1 MSLRLV
7 DVHCHL
13 QHEKYDG
20 RLDEIIEQ
28 AKRKMDFLIVS
39 GANIPWNR
47 RAIELSTRH
56 PDFIYATAGI
66 HPCQNISD
74 SEFLSEIRYIEENAD
89 KIVAIGETGLDHF
102 WDTDENILQAQRR
115 RFEELI
121 GLSRSLSLPLVVHS
135 RKAED
140 AVVSVLESVL
150 EKNDTKNDMNNVIMH
165 CFSGSKKIMERC
177 IGLGHYISFS
187 TMILASK
194 LHKQLAKSCPVENI
208 LLETD
213 APYLAPSGTTNFPW
227 NVELSIK
234 KISEIKNM
242 DATELL
248 NQVYENSLSAF
259 NIGR

>member
-20 RLDEIIEQ
+20 RLDGIIEQ

-39 GANIPWNR
+39 GANVSWNR
-47 RAIELSTRH
+47 GAIELSARH

-66 HPCQNISD
+66 HPAECKNISD
-74 SEFLSEIRYIEENAD
+74 SEFLSEIEYIKENAD
-89 KIVAIGETGLDHF
+89 RIVAIGETGLDHF
-102 WDTDENILQAQRR
+102 WDTDDDILQMQRR

-121 GLSRSLSLPLVVHS
+121 ELSRSLNLPLVVHS

-140 AVVSVLESVL
+140 AVVSILE
-150 EKNDTKNDMNNVIMH
+150 ENDTNNVIMH

-177 IGLGHYISFS
+177 IGLGYYISFS

-194 LHKQLAKSCPVENI
+194 LHKKLAKSCPVENI

-242 DATELL
+242 DVTGLL
-248 NQVYENSLSAF
+248 NQIYGNSLSAF
-259 NIGR
+259 NIGK